1 VRRDARDAAAPANGG
16 TAEAGPERPGE
27 VRTGRRRWRRASPAS
42 WTAGNGG
49 ERAARRT
56 GAAAGEGER
65 RWPCRGGE
73 GAVLAP
79 ESEEEGEEKLSPR
92 GIETALTGDGESR
105 RRRELGR
112 RGNGGW
118 GKRARV

>member
-1 VRRDARDAAAPANGG
+1 MEGASGGGLARAREGAHGEEKAAANL
-16 TAEAGPERPGE
+16 
-27 VRTGRRRWRRASPAS
+27 TGKS
-42 WTAGNGG
+42 
-49 ERAARRT
+49 T
-56 GAAAGEGER
+56 GGER

-73 GAVLAP
+73 GAGLAP
-79 ESEEEGEEKLSPR
+79 ESEEDDARKLPTR
-92 GIETALTGDGESR
+92 GIETTLTGDGESR